1 MGKLIAVWGSPGSGK
16 TTFSVKLAEALYN
29 RSRGKSAVIVVFTD
43 IVTPTIPVIFPNF
56 RSEDVFSVGTI
67 LSKPDFFADDVV
79 SNMVIKGEK
88 KRVWRCLNRV
98 EHGTQYCKHSVSID
112 EEKLQEA
119 ICRGLRNAFEYQDEV
134 SELILSGLSYAV
146 TGDDNILD
154 AYVIEQKI
162 KDLKQDMEDMIT
174 MSMRTEGDTEKFEV
188 EIRKIS
194 DQLCAMRSQLEVA
207 RSQTQ
212 ASEKVNQEIDSIKAF
227 LADTEI
233 NFLEYNEIVVRKL
246 IECIRVM
253 PDRKLVIVLKG
264 GITIEEQI
272 AE

>member
-1 MGKLIAVWGSPGSGK
+1 MCKEQEKCVVEYRPAAPGVRLSEMAKYHLSSLVPKGRLTRDKDIRNALAKLFGVSWVSFERDYAQMLQIVWDDTAMQSW
-16 TTFSVKLAEALYN
+16 N
-29 RSRGKSAVIVVFTD
+29 RHRIVSD
-43 IVTPTIPVIFPNF
+43 
-56 RSEDVFSVGTI
+56 G
-67 LSKPDFFADDVV
+67 
-79 SNMVIKGEK
+79 G
-88 KRVWRCLNRV
+88 
-98 EHGTQYCKHSVSID
+98 
-112 EEKLQEA
+112 
-119 ICRGLRNAFEYQDEV
+119 NAFEYRDEV

-212 ASEKVNQEIDSIKAF
+212 ASEKVNQEIESIKAF

-233 NFLEYNEIVVRKL
+233 NFSEYNEIVVRKL

-253 PDRKLVIVLKG
+253 PD
-264 GITIEEQI
+264 
-272 AE
+272 